1 MKELLRGLFSSGAKN
16 NVQKSESIV
25 VVSGLPR
32 SGTSMMM
39 KTLEAGGLETF
50 IDNIRVADD
59 DNPKGYYE
67 LERVKQLDKGDTE
80 WLPEAQGKVVKVISA
95 LLKHLPSDHQYKVVF
110 MHRNM
115 DEILASQ
122 KKMLINRGED
132 PNKASDEELTELFKK
147 HKASVAN
154 WLHTQP
160 NVDVLDIHYSQFL
173 ADPQQDVQRINA
185 FLGGQLNVEKMAEV
199 ADPQLYRNRSDA
211 VAEKV

>member
-1 MKELLRGLFSSGAKN
+1 MKKLLRNLFSPGAKN
-16 NVQKSESIV
+16 NVQKSDPII

-39 KTLEAGGLETF
+39 MTLEAGGLEAF

-67 LERVKQLDKGDTE
+67 LERVKQLDKGDTG
-80 WLPEAQGKVVKVISA
+80 WLLEARGKVVKVISA

-110 MHRNM
+110 MHRDM
-115 DEILASQ
+115 DEIMGSQ
-122 KKMLINRGED
+122 KKMLINRSED

-147 HKASVAN
+147 HKASVFN
-154 WLHTQP
+154 CLHMQP
-160 NVDVLDIHYSQFL
+160 NVDLLDIHYGEFL
-173 ADPQQDVQRINA
+173 ADPQQNVQRINT
-185 FLGGQLNVEKMAEV
+185 FLGGHLNVERMVEV
-199 ADPQLYRNRSDA
+199 ADPKLYRNRSNV